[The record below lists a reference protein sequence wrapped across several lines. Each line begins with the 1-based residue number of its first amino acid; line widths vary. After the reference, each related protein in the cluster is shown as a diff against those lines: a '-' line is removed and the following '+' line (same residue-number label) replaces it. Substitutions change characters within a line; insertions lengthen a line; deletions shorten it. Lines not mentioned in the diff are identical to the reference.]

1 MPKLKIAGRACLAVL
16 FFSLSYAPPIKA
28 EDSSKDVQFISRI
41 LTVNEGLPPGVE
53 SIAQTQDGYMWFA
66 TQDGLAR
73 FDGAQFRIFD
83 KNNTPGIHQ
92 NYITVLLADQA
103 RGTLWIGTYGGG
115 LTRYQ
120 AGTFKSYT
128 TSDGLPGNFI
138 FELAQGPAQELLIG
152 TDKGLAVFKNEKIE
166 QVQLPG
172 EALNKRVAPITASP
186 DGSAWF
192 LYEGAIY
199 RMDKER
205 KISKPEFQVSDANT
219 IYADREAN
227 IWVGTRTHGLYEW
240 SGGKT
245 THYSNAS
252 SLAQPPIRAIY
263 QDHKGKIWVEIY
275 KAGLCQPRAGGT
287 FDCYTSKDGLPESN
301 VTAIYEDHEGN
312 LWLAAEEYGVIRLR
326 VNNFFTQ
333 DERRGLSNNNVLS
346 IHESNDG
353 TLWVGS
359 RPGLTRIQDGR
370 ITTIKIASTV
380 PGSAVSAIAEAG
392 NGDLWL
398 GTQEGLKLLHGGKVI
413 RSFTT
418 QDGWASNS
426 VTALFRDH
434 QGNLWMGNR
443 AGGLTRYAHGKFTR
457 LTQKDGLLSTWVSS
471 VMEDHEGS
479 VWFST
484 AQGVTRFKDGEFNNI
499 PLAADEKG
507 VSTGVNCMYEDDE
520 HVFWLGT
527 YGSGLVHFSNGKF
540 VSFRQKDGLLDD
552 TLWSIV
558 EDGSRNL
565 WMSSNRGLFRVS
577 KSSLEDFAAGR
588 TARIS
593 STVYGVADG
602 LPTTDF
608 NGGDQAMGLRT
619 REGKLVFAT
628 SRGAVE
634 VDPGHLR
641 TNPLAPPVVI
651 EESLINQMQAP
662 DQASV
667 PVGRGELEFH
677 FAGLSFVEPSRVV
690 FKYKLEGFDKDWISA
705 GGRHTAYYTNIPPGK
720 YQFRVMAANND
731 GVWNKEG
738 AVFNLYLKPHFYQ
751 TLWFDLVCVLGLL
764 LSGGWA
770 YQFRIRH
777 MRKREEDLVIQVN
790 DRTRELQQEI
800 IERNRATEKAE
811 AATRAKGEFLAS
823 MSHEIRT
830 PLNGVMGS
838 LDLAAQTQVMAEQK
852 ELLQMCRSS
861 ADALLVVLNDI
872 LDFSKI
878 EAGKLQFEEAEFQL
892 PEILAKAARTVA
904 VSAHQKKLELTY
916 FMDADVPPCLLGD
929 SSRLNQI
936 FMNLLGNA
944 VKFTDKGE
952 VLLRVQAE
960 WHYVDRVLLRFS
972 VSDTGIGIPRD
983 KQNAIFEAFSQA
995 DTSVTRRFGGTGL
1008 GLAIC
1013 ARIVSLIGG
1022 RMWVES
1028 TPGQGSTFYFT
1039 ASFKTGKNSETSVSS
1054 HVSGVLHG
1062 RRVLI
1067 VDDSQSSGRI
1077 LEQVLQGQGMEVAY
1091 AASGAEGLR
1100 ILKEAQSEGRP
1111 VDILIADCDMPE
1123 MDGFMLVQEAGKV
1136 QKPAP
1141 KTIMM
1146 ITSVDYPVTAARCRQ
1161 MKIEASLIKPIGQSE
1176 LLAAITGLLQVTEPV
1191 RPSSAAAAGE
1201 LVQPG
1206 MQLRVLLAEDNLI
1219 NQKLAVKMLEKIGHK
1234 VTVVDNGLAAVE
1246 QVQNGRGFD
1255 LVFMDVHM
1263 PEMDGYT
1270 ATQAIR
1276 RWEKERG
1283 RGDHIP
1289 IIAMTANAMAGDRDK
1304 CLEQGMDE
1312 YVAKPIDSTN
1322 IVRVLEQIS
1331 SVVQEKRE
1339 REYLLEQSTSH
1350 TT

>member
-1 MPKLKIAGRACLAVL
+1 M
-16 FFSLSYAPPIKA
+16 
-28 EDSSKDVQFISRI
+28 
-41 LTVNEGLPPGVE
+41 
-53 SIAQTQDGYMWFA
+53 
-66 TQDGLAR
+66 
-73 FDGAQFRIFD
+73 
-83 KNNTPGIHQ
+83 
-92 NYITVLLADQA
+92 
-103 RGTLWIGTYGGG
+103 
-115 LTRYQ
+115 
-120 AGTFKSYT
+120 
-128 TSDGLPGNFI
+128 
-138 FELAQGPAQELLIG
+138 
-152 TDKGLAVFKNEKIE
+152 
-166 QVQLPG
+166 
-172 EALNKRVAPITASP
+172 
-186 DGSAWF
+186 
-192 LYEGAIY
+192 
-199 RMDKER
+199 
-205 KISKPEFQVSDANT
+205 
-219 IYADREAN
+219 
-227 IWVGTRTHGLYEW
+227 
-240 SGGKT
+240 
-245 THYSNAS
+245 
-252 SLAQPPIRAIY
+252 
-263 QDHKGKIWVEIY
+263 
-275 KAGLCQPRAGGT
+275 
-287 FDCYTSKDGLPESN
+287 
-301 VTAIYEDHEGN
+301 TAIYEDHEGN

-346 IHESNDG
+346 IHESSDG

-398 GTQEGLKLLHGGKVI
+398 GTQEGLKLLHDGKVVQ
-413 RSFTT
+413 SFPT

-434 QGNLWMGNR
+434 QGNLWMGNHG
-443 AGGLTRYAHGKFTR
+443 GGLTRYAHGKFTQ
-457 LTQKDGLLSTWVSS
+457 LTQKDGLLSTWVRS

-499 PLAADEKG
+499 PLAAGENSI
-507 VSTGVNCMYEDDE
+507 STGVNCMYEDDE

-527 YGSGLVHFSNGKF
+527 FGSGLVRFSNGKF

-577 KSSLEDFAAGR
+577 KSSLDDFASGR

-634 VDPGHLR
+634 VDPSHLR

-651 EESLINQMQAP
+651 EESLINQIQVP

-677 FAGLSFVEPSRVV
+677 FAGLSFAEPSRVV
-690 FKYKLEGFDKDWISA
+690 FKYKLEGFDKDWVSS

-720 YQFRVMAANND
+720 YQLRVMAANND
-731 GVWNKEG
+731 GVWNREG

-770 YQFRIRH
+770 YQLRIRH
-777 MRKREEDLVIQVN
+777 MRKREESLIIQVN
-790 DRTRELQQEI
+790 ERTKQLQQEI

-811 AATRAKGEFLAS
+811 AATQAKGEFLAS

-838 LDLAAQTQVMAEQK
+838 LDLAIQTQVMAEQK

-892 PEILAKAARTVA
+892 PEVLAKAARTLA
-904 VSAHQKKLELTY
+904 VRAHQKKLELAY
-916 FMDADVPPCLLGD
+916 FTDPDVPPCLLGD

-944 VKFTDKGE
+944 VKFTDKGA
-952 VLLRVQAE
+952 VILRVEAE
-960 WHYVDRVLLRFS
+960 RHYIDRVLLRFS
-972 VSDTGIGIPRD
+972 VSDTGMGIPRD
-983 KQNAIFEAFSQA
+983 KQKAIFEAFSQG

-1013 ARIVSLIGG
+1013 ARLVSLMGG

-1039 ASFKTGKNSETSVSS
+1039 ASFKTGKNSGTSVFNR
-1054 HVSGVLHG
+1054 VSGLLQGHH
-1062 RRVLI
+1062 VLI
-1067 VDDSQSSGRI
+1067 VDDSQFSGRI
-1077 LEQVLQGQGMEVAY
+1077 LAQILQGQGMEVAY
-1091 AASGAEGLR
+1091 ATSGEEGVR
-1100 ILKEAQSEGRP
+1100 MLKEARSKGLP
-1111 VDILIADCDMPE
+1111 IDILMADCDMPA
-1123 MDGFMLVQEAGKV
+1123 MDGFMLVQEARQV

-1141 KTIMM
+1141 KTIMLL
-1146 ITSVDYPVTAARCRQ
+1146 TSVDYPLNAERCRQ
-1161 MKIEASLIKPIGQSE
+1161 WQIEASLIKPIGQSE
-1176 LLAAITGLLQVTEPV
+1176 LLAALASLLRGAEPV
-1191 RPSSAAAAGE
+1191 RPGSAVADGE
-1201 LVQPG
+1201 IVQPV
-1206 MQLRVLLAEDNLI
+1206 MQLRILLAEDNLV
-1219 NQKLAVKMLEKIGHK
+1219 NQKLAVKMLEKMGHK
-1234 VTVVDNGLAAVE
+1234 VTVVANGLAVVE

-1255 LVFMDVHM
+1255 VVFMDVHM

-1270 ATQAIR
+1270 ATQSIR
-1276 RWEKERG
+1276 RWEKARG
-1283 RGDHIP
+1283 RGEHIP

-1304 CLEQGMDE
+1304 CLEQGMDG
-1312 YVAKPIDSTN
+1312 YVAKPIDSKD
-1322 IVRVLEQIS
+1322 IACALERIYPT
-1331 SVVQEKRE
+1331 VQEKRE
-1339 REYLLEQSTSH
+1339 KEYLLEQSTSH